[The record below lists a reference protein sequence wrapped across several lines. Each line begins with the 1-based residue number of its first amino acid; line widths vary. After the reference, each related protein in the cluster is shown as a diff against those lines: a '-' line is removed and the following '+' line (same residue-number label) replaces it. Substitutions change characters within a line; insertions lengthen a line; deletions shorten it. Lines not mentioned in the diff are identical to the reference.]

1 MRVALYA
8 RVSTLDKDQDPENQ
22 LIVLRREAERA
33 NDLIYKEYVDHESGR
48 KSSRKDFQ
56 EMMRDAQKRK
66 FDLIRVW
73 DLSRF
78 SREGIEKV
86 FEHTSF
92 LEQCGVSF
100 WSYSEPLLNT
110 VGPMRELMKAMVA
123 WAAGYY
129 SQRLSENV
137 RAGLARKQQKAAEKG
152 ETYVHG
158 RRALDTAII
167 ERIQQLQVQGLSV
180 RKISAVVDV
189 PVSTVHKYLVKEVV
203 GNCS

>member
-8 RVSTLDKDQDPENQ
+8 RVSTADKDQDPENQ
-22 LIVLRREAERA
+22 LLVLRRHAEQA
-33 NDLIYKEYVDHESGR
+33 GDVVYKEYVDEESGR
-48 KSSRKDFQ
+48 KSTRRAFQ

-66 FDLIRVW
+66 FDLVRVW

-86 FEHTSF
+86 FEHTSL

-110 VGPMRELMKAMVA
+110 TGPMKDLMKAMIS

-137 RAGLARKQQKAAEKG
+137 SAGLARKKQKAAEKG
-152 ETYVHG
+152 EVYVHG
-158 RRALDTAII
+158 RRGLLPELVAQ
-167 ERIQQLQVQGLSV
+167 IQQLQREGLSV
-180 RKISAVVDV
+180 RKISAATGV
-189 PVSTVHKYLVKEVV
+189 PPGTLHKYLVKEE
-203 GNCS
+203 SLAE